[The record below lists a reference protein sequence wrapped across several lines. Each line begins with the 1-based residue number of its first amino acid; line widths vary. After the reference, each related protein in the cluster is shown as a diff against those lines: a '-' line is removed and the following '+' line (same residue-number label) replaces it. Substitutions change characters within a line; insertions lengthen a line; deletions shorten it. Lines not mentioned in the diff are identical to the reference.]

1 MLISL
6 RLENIALFGSQEI
19 EFDKGFTVFTGQTGT
34 GKSIFI
40 NAINILL
47 SPKQKSS
54 DNKIL
59 FSQFYKFCC
68 TYFY

>member
-19 EFDKGFTVFTGQTGT
+19 EFDKGFTVFTGPTGS

-40 NAINILL
+40 NAINTLL
-47 SPKQKSS
+47 SSQNKSS
-54 DNKIL
+54 ENIV
-59 FSQFYKFCC
+59 
-68 TYFY
+68 